1 MKTKRN
7 LTAIVL
13 LLLVF
18 SACSDMEIDSRNQ
31 FDGRYYVEEFNYT
44 DGGLSYYDVRIR
56 KVSNSEDEIV
66 FENFFNADIDVF
78 GVVVGNRV
86 YIESQ
91 TIDIFWTEGQGTL
104 SGDIINMV
112 YDVVV
117 TLGESSYDH
126 EMSAII
132 TKYLF

>member
-1 MKTKRN
+1 MKTKRK

-18 SACSDMEIDSRNQ
+18 SACSDIEIDSRNQ
-31 FDGRYYVEEFNYT
+31 FTGRYNVEEFNYT

-56 KVSNSEDEIV
+56 KVAETEDEIV
-66 FENFFNADIDVF
+66 FENFFNAGISVY

-86 YIESQ
+86 YIQSQ
-91 TIDIFWTEGQGTL
+91 TVDIFWTEGQGTL
-104 SGDIINMV
+104 SGNVLNMV

-117 TLGESSYDH
+117 TLGQSTYDH
-126 EMSAII
+126 ELSATF
-132 TKYLF
+132 TKY

>member
-1 MKTKRN
+1 M
-7 LTAIVL
+7 VL
-13 LLLVF
+13 LMVF
-18 SACSDMEIDSRNQ
+18 SACSEIQFDSRNQ
-31 FDGRYYVEEFNYT
+31 FVGRYNVEEFNYI

-56 KVSNSEDEIV
+56 KVAETEDEIV
-66 FENFFNADIDVF
+66 FENFFNAGIDVF

-91 TIDIFWTEGQGTL
+91 TIDIFWVEGQGTL

-117 TLGESSYDH
+117 DLGQSTYDH
-126 EMSAII
+126 ELSATF
-132 TKYLF
+132 TKY

>member
-1 MKTKRN
+1 MKTKRKI
-7 LTAIVL
+7 TAIL
-13 LLLVF
+13 MLLLVF
-18 SACSDMEIDSRNQ
+18 SACSEIQFDSRNQ
-31 FDGRYYVEEFNYT
+31 FVGRYNVEEFNYI

-56 KVSNSEDEIV
+56 KVAETEDEIV
-66 FENFFNADIDVF
+66 FENFFNAGIDVF

-91 TIDIFWTEGQGTL
+91 TIDIFWVEGQGTL

-117 TLGESSYDH
+117 DLGQSTYDH
-126 EMSAII
+126 ELSATF
-132 TKYLF
+132 TKY

>member
-31 FDGRYYVEEFNYT
+31 FVGRYYVEEFNYT

-126 EMSAII
+126 ELSAIF
-132 TKYLF
+132 TKH

>member
-13 LLLVF
+13 LLLVL
-18 SACSDMEIDSRNQ
+18 SACSDKEIDSRNQ

-126 EMSAII
+126 ELSAIF
-132 TKYLF
+132 TKY